1 MALTLK
7 LKFKPAQ
14 LNKAKRRTENIAQKS
29 ARLAV
34 NETLAKVKST
44 AIKEIAKNFRITEQ
58 LVRNRYSSVK
68 RDGKLVKTGERLRIN
83 KANYSTLQGRIKVHL
98 RGVPIS
104 TFAGGQVKAA
114 RAGSK
119 AAASRNSTRF
129 GVKAKGG
136 RFYPGAFKDRQG
148 RVWKRRSDGRLM
160 VPKLGLRDSFID
172 KMDDLLL
179 SGKAQRTFQ
188 ARFNRIMSY
197 QIQRANARG

>member
-1 MALTLK
+1 MALALK

-14 LNKAKRRTENIAQKS
+14 LNKAKRRTETIAQKS

-34 NETLAKVKST
+34 NETLTKVKIT
-44 AIKEIAKNFRITEQ
+44 AIKEVAKNLRISQQ
-58 LVRNRYSSVK
+58 LVRNRYSSV
-68 RDGKLVKTGERLRIN
+68 RRNGKLVKTGERLRIT
-83 KANYSTLQGRIKVHL
+83 KANFSTLQGRIKVHL

-129 GVKAKGG
+129 GVKGKGG
-136 RFYPGAFKDRQG
+136 RFYAGAFKDRQG
-148 RVWKRRSDGRLM
+148 RVWKRRSDGQLM
-160 VPKLGLRDSFID
+160 VPKLGLREDLID
-172 KMDDLLL
+172 EMDELVL

-188 ARFNRIMSY
+188 ARFNRIMAY